1 MTSRACL
8 RLLKLNGSLITK
20 LKFWNKL
27 PNGKNELSKFF
38 SRSLDVNTILSRVG
52 LHQCMLVYHSG
63 KAGFYRA
70 YKNLS
75 HDLIMLTS
83 SLTVK

>member
-8 RLLKLNGSLITK
+8 KAFEVKRSLITK

-27 PNGKNELSKFF
+27 SNGKNELSKFF
-38 SRSLDVNTILSRVG
+38 SRSLDVNTILSPVG

-70 YKNLS
+70 YKKGYKAIIC
-75 HDLIMLTS
+75 HMT
-83 SLTVK
+83 